1 MGLVVS
7 QLPEGTRGSISVLQG
22 QMDNGTAEGAGM
34 GLRQEAT
41 PGLWRGESL
50 PRAGAI
56 GEGTVL
62 DCL

>member
-1 MGLVVS
+1 
-7 QLPEGTRGSISVLQG
+7 
-22 QMDNGTAEGAGM
+22 MDNGTAEGAGM
-34 GLRQEAT
+34 GLRQEAM